1 MKISHPKEFQ
11 RRYLECKPLF
21 RTEKKVTLERWALK
35 LLMRDQ
41 FTLSTK
47 LIKANYLVVFLTTV
61 VQDSRHYVKF
71 KLYMWIGD
79 NHC

>member
-1 MKISHPKEFQ
+1 
-11 RRYLECKPLF
+11 
-21 RTEKKVTLERWALK
+21 
-35 LLMRDQ
+35 MRDQ